1 MPDIDVTYRNAGG
14 RLHTV
19 NFTTTDLQVDRG
31 ASVLTGPTAA
41 NPITNVT
48 VTGNLQTAP
57 IVENQRL
64 WYMSGREL
72 NETSLKLNVDTFQQ
86 FKDYIAA
93 WQSNGN
99 GTDTTL
105 EAQMNEFISKN
116 EIKNGALRDAMLA
129 HLSVDVE
136 QEYSASRGQLSSMF
150 FNQDSRFGPERVMF
164 PKGYGEVANVVAKD
178 LRIYY
183 NAPVSMVNYT
193 DTSIRVN
200 ATRGFVNAS
209 FVIVTVPL
217 GILKAEVIEF
227 VPEMPENKLAAIKNM
242 GWGHHEK
249 VVMMFDK
256 AFWPEEM
263 TWFHNIV
270 PLGTSDMC
278 STWFNLGRYLTKSIL
293 VCNNVGKTA
302 EEAAAMSDVML
313 TNGALTALRNM
324 FGVRVRGAWQPA
336 VLCMLPTLSLE
347 ALYPATRAGRCL
359 SLNTA
364 CTQSTLITCRPKANL
379 AWVASSH

>member
-1 MPDIDVTYRNAGG
+1 M
-14 RLHTV
+14 HTV

-31 ASVLTGPTAA
+31 ASILTGPTAA
-41 NPITNVT
+41 NPITNIT
-48 VTGNLQTAP
+48 VTGNLQSAP
-57 IVENQRL
+57 VMEGQRR

-72 NETSLKLNVDTFQQ
+72 NETALKLNIDTFQQ

-136 QEYSASRGQLSSMF
+136 QEYSASRGQLSSMY
-150 FNQDSRFGPERVMF
+150 FNQDSRFGPEKVMF
-164 PKGYGEVANVVAKD
+164 PTGYGAVANVVAQD

-183 NAPVSMVNYT
+183 NAPVSAVNYT
-193 DTSIRVN
+193 GKSIRVN
-200 ATRGFVNAS
+200 ATRGFINATA
-209 FVIVTVPL
+209 VIVTVPL
-217 GILKAEVIEF
+217 GILKAEVIDF
-227 VPEMPENKLAAIKNM
+227 SPVLPENKLAAIKNM

-270 PLGTSDMC
+270 PLGTSDIC

-302 EEAAAMSDVML
+302 EEAAAMSDVMI

-324 FGVRVRGAWQPA
+324 FGVKVRGAGQTG
-336 VLCMLPTLSLE
+336 VLCMLPRLSLV
-347 ALYPATRAGRCL
+347 ALWPATC
-359 SLNTA
+359 
-364 CTQSTLITCRPKANL
+364 
-379 AWVASSH
+379 AW